1 MLSLER
7 ELTASPL
14 TQALLHAGQGWNC
27 RGNKWACE
35 LIESIDVVTADGR
48 LVTAS
53 ATSNSDLFWAARGSG
68 LGFFGVVVRF
78 RLITAPLA
86 PVMAKSI
93 VILDA
98 CHYDVALEWFI
109 GACERWDLDT
119 ELVFLGLSRYR
130 CLRGSE
136 GDPAEPLL
144 VLSATTWKQTA
155 AEAEAAL
162 ALMGEC
168 PSLEQALVH
177 VPYEVS
183 SFRSEYEIQE
193 RDNPPDCRFFCNNAW
208 LHGSPKELVQTMRR
222 GFLELP
228 TKE

>member
-1 MLSLER
+1 MD
-7 ELTASPL
+7 T
-14 TQALLHAGQGWNC
+14 
-27 RGNKWACE
+27 
-35 LIESIDVVTADGR
+35 VTADGC

-53 ATSNSDLFWAARGSG
+53 ATSNPDLFWAARGAG
-68 LGFFGVVVRF
+68 LGLFGVVVRF

-93 VILDA
+93 VILPA
-98 CHYDVALEWFI
+98 SQYEAALEWFI

-130 CLRGSE
+130 CLRESE
-136 GDPAEPLL
+136 GDPSEPLL
-144 VLSATTWKQTA
+144 VLSATTWKQTEG
-155 AEAEAAL
+155 EAKVAL
-162 ALMGEC
+162 TLMKDC
-168 PSLEQALVH
+168 PGLEQALVH
-177 VPYEVS
+177 VPFEIS
-183 SFRSEYEIQE
+183 SCRSEYEIQE

-208 LHGSPKELVQTMRR
+208 LNGSPKELVQAMRR

>member
-1 MLSLER
+1 MD
-7 ELTASPL
+7 
-14 TQALLHAGQGWNC
+14 
-27 RGNKWACE
+27 
-35 LIESIDVVTADGR
+35 IVTADAR

-53 ATSNSDLFWAARGSG
+53 TTQNPDLFWAARGAG

-78 RLITAPLA
+78 RLATAPLA

-93 VILDA
+93 LIFDA
-98 CHYDVALEWFI
+98 SHYTAALEWFI

-136 GDPAEPLL
+136 GDPDEPLL
-144 VLSATTWKQTA
+144 VISATTWKRSA
-155 AEAEAAL
+155 GEAREAL
-162 ALMGEC
+162 ALISEC
-168 PSLEQALVH
+168 PGIERALMH
-177 VPYEVS
+177 VPYEIT

-193 RDNPPDCRFFCNNAW
+193 RDNPPDCRFHCNNAW
-208 LHGSPKELVQTMRR
+208 LNGSPKELVQAMRR